1 MKKAANGRLH
11 IQTIKETAMKT
22 VLHRHLRQAL
32 LATTLIIA
40 LPTHAA
46 DVAGVRFDDKATV
59 AGSELTLNGAG
70 LRTRFMLKIYAMGL
84 YLPKR
89 ADSAEAIAGTTGP
102 KRIQIITLRDLTAE
116 QFADALVEGLKK
128 NHNET
133 EFTKLQAR
141 TDDFR
146 NALLS
151 LKSAP
156 KGSEIRLEWLPGSG
170 TRLSFG
176 NETRGKDIPGED
188 FFRALLRIWLG
199 DKPADQDL
207 KNALLGKA

>member
-1 MKKAANGRLH
+1 MRS
-11 IQTIKETAMKT
+11 IF
-22 VLHRHLRQAL
+22 HRHLRRAL
-32 LATTLIIA
+32 LATALITAVPI
-40 LPTHAA
+40 HAA
-46 DVAGVRFDDKATV
+46 DVAGVHFDDKATV
-59 AGSELTLNGAG
+59 ASSELALNGAG

-89 ADSAEAIAGTTGP
+89 TDSADTIAGSIGP
-102 KRIQIITLRDLTAE
+102 KRIQIVTLRDLTAE

-128 NHNET
+128 NHSDA
-133 EFTKLQAR
+133 EFSKLQAR

-146 NALLS
+146 NALLG

-156 KGSEIRLEWLPGSG
+156 KGSEIRLEWLPGIG
-170 TRLSFG
+170 TRLSVG
-176 NETRGKDIPGED
+176 NEIRGKDIPGED

-199 DKPADQDL
+199 DKPVDQDL

>member
-1 MKKAANGRLH
+1 
-11 IQTIKETAMKT
+11 MKT

-32 LATTLIIA
+32 LATALIIA

-46 DVAGVRFDDKATV
+46 DVAGVHFDEKASV

>member
-1 MKKAANGRLH
+1 
-11 IQTIKETAMKT
+11 MKT

-32 LATTLIIA
+32 LATALIIA

-46 DVAGVRFDDKATV
+46 DVAGVHFDEKASV

-84 YLPKR
+84 YLPRR
-89 ADSAEAIAGTTGP
+89 ADSAEAIAGTVGP

>member
-1 MKKAANGRLH
+1 
-11 IQTIKETAMKT
+11 MKT
-22 VLHRHLRQAL
+22 ILHRNLRRAL
-32 LATTLIIA
+32 LATTLVIV
-40 LPTHAA
+40 LPAHAA
-46 DVAGVRFDDKATV
+46 DVAGVHFDDKTTL

-89 ADSAEAIAGTTGP
+89 TDSADAVAGTAGP
-102 KRIQIITLRDLTAE
+102 KRIQIVTLRDLTAE

-128 NHNET
+128 NHSDA
-133 EFTKLQAR
+133 EFARLQAR
-141 TDDFR
+141 ADDFR

-156 KGSEIRLEWLPGSG
+156 KGSEIRLEWLPGGG

-176 NETRGKDIPGED
+176 NEIRGKDIPGED

-199 DKPADQDL
+199 EKPADQDL